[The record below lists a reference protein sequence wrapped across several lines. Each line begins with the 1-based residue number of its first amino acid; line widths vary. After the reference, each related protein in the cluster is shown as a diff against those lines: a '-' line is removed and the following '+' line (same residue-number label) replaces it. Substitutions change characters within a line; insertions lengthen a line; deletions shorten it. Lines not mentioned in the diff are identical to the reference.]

1 MSIYPNDTCKH
12 KASSP
17 CFVLMALLFFVTGV
31 IGCDWGSKEKQVSA
45 PANPAVSGEKTASGA
60 SGAANPDDPSG
71 QKDTTKETT
80 TDANKV
86 PTAGDSTES
95 QNSASQSTA
104 GAEATLVADSDE
116 LQKKAKQLIISCIEH
131 YRDLQSYEDAA
142 VFKLKV
148 PDTTNPVDETI
159 PCRVAWEKPNKLALE
174 VDLLRSSWTPE
185 TFESIYD
192 GGKSDLYPNQRLVRP
207 LPEAVTSDWL
217 LRDHLEQQLI
227 NPMFGLP
234 LNIGFLLDES
244 GSKAFV
250 NEVTTRW
257 LSPAEIDGVKCER
270 IQLNL
275 KDVSWVYWI
284 DEPNK
289 LLLRQEFPH
298 AVLRGVLPP
307 IPSTIPASDIVCQID
322 YRGLKTNQGIDWA
335 PWAIKP
341 NDTEVQLRRF
351 IATPARDVPRQL
363 GRRIDPFSL
372 QDVDGKTFYDFAER
386 KSTVTSF
393 HFIDDTEASRSY
405 IDKLYAVRRQLK
417 ERGVGDEYETILVSK
432 GKADRMAAVMASWN
446 CTLPLAID
454 TEGLLTESWGVQK
467 SPATVVI
474 GPDRRIQHF
483 SQQRLPLGLVS
494 DVPSLVK
501 GDDLATQAIRI
512 AVDNEARYSALLH
525 RFALSKD
532 ELKKLPSDYQE
543 IAAFPF
549 FFHEMKQDWK
559 ITFED
564 GIVAAAGELF
574 SSGLDKPVVEPD
586 KIHSVGYP
594 STRVLTVLDDVGNL
608 WSIDQRG
615 NRTIVATLPV
625 ESTENAKRFWIYPDP
640 WKHEII
646 YIVPEGLSRFW
657 FAVAPRTVPKEWKPL
672 QVDEFPLPAN
682 ETIVN
687 AAWVLAD
694 NEPAFCLMTSSSRVI
709 AINPTT
715 QASSTPVDDA
725 KPKAAITSIVPK
737 LNAKSSPDAWA
748 VVRADGSIEYVESKI
763 PGSELGSPAPLMF
776 KPDVGPWLWGASP
789 VGPRLVG
796 LAKVP
801 SGETAAVVLDE
812 SFKSLSTQSLATR
825 PEQCRLL
832 SSSTSKTGAFYFL
845 LTAPN
850 RVLHLQTIGGQA
862 PDQMSFGRRIFGAS
876 INALDEGVRIV
887 VAMEGEVSSWTVT
900 YKE

>member
-1 MSIYPNDTCKH
+1 MSIHPNDPWNQ
-12 KASSP
+12 KAFRQ
-17 CFVLMALLFFVTGV
+17 CFISIQLLMLVIGI

-45 PANPAVSGEKTASGA
+45 PANPAASGEKSASETG
-60 SGAANPDDPSG
+60 GVTNPDKSSVPTDAS
-71 QKDTTKETT
+71 KETP
-80 TDANKV
+80 TDAKKV
-86 PTAGDSTES
+86 PAAGDVTPNAES
-95 QNSASQSTA
+95 V
-104 GAEATLVADSDE
+104 LVADSEE
-116 LQKKAKQLIISCIEH
+116 LQKKAKQLIVSCIEH

-142 VFKLKV
+142 VFQLKV
-148 PDTTNPVDETI
+148 PYTTDPIDKSI

-174 VDLLRSSWTPE
+174 VDLLKSSWTPE

-192 GGKSDLYPNQRLVRP
+192 NGKSVLYPNQRLVRP
-207 LPEAVTSDWL
+207 LPENVTSDWL

-257 LSPAEIDGVKCER
+257 LSPGEIDGVKCER
-270 IQLNL
+270 IQLNV
-275 KDVSWVYWI
+275 KEVSWVYWI
-284 DEPNK
+284 DEPNR

-307 IPSTIPASDIVCQID
+307 IPETIAASDVVCQID
-322 YRGLKTNQGIDWA
+322 YRGLKTNERIDWA

-341 NDTEVQLRRF
+341 SDTEVQLRRF

-363 GRRIDPFSL
+363 GRRVDPFSL
-372 QDVDGKTFYDFAER
+372 KDVNGAEFFDFAER
-386 KSTVTSF
+386 KSMVTSF
-393 HFIDDTEASRSY
+393 HFIDDSESSRSY
-405 IDKLYAVRRQLK
+405 IDKLYAVRRQVK
-417 ERGVGDEYETILVSK
+417 DRGVGDEYETILVSK
-432 GKADRMAAVMASWN
+432 GGADRMAAVMASWN

-454 TEGLLTESWGVQK
+454 AEGGVSDSWGVQEL
-467 SPATVVI
+467 PATVVV
-474 GPDRRIQHF
+474 GADKRIQHF

-501 GDDLATQAIRI
+501 GYDLATQAIRI
-512 AVDNEARYSALLH
+512 AVDNEARYTALLH
-525 RFALSKD
+525 RFAVNRD

-543 IAAFPF
+543 IAPFPF
-549 FFHEMKQDWK
+549 FFHDIKQDWK
-559 ITFED
+559 ISFEN
-564 GIVAAAGELF
+564 GIVAAVGEMF
-574 SSGLDKPVVEPD
+574 SSGLDTPVVEPTEIND
-586 KIHSVGYP
+586 VGYP
-594 STRVLTVLDDVGNL
+594 STRVMSVLDDVGNL

-615 NRTIVATLPV
+615 TRTLVATLPV
-625 ESTENAKRFWIYPDP
+625 ESTENAKRFWLYPDP

-672 QVDEFPLPAN
+672 QVDEFPLPNN

-687 AAWVLAD
+687 ASWVLAD
-694 NEPAFCLMTSSSRVI
+694 NQPAFCLMTSSSRVI
-709 AINPTT
+709 AINPIT
-715 QASSTPVDDA
+715 QTSSMPLDDT
-725 KPKAAITSIVPK
+725 KQKAAITSIVPK
-737 LNAKSSPDAWA
+737 LNSKSSPDAWA
-748 VVRADGSIEYVESKI
+748 VVRADGSIEYVESKV
-763 PGSELGSPAPLMF
+763 PKNELVDSPSLLF
-776 KPDVGPWLWGASP
+776 KPDIGPWLWGATP

-796 LAKVP
+796 LAKIP
-801 SGETAAVVLDE
+801 SGESAAVVLDE

-832 SSSTSKTGAFYFL
+832 SSNTSKMGAFYFL

-862 PDQMSFGRRIFGAS
+862 PDQMSFGRRIFGGS

>member
-1 MSIYPNDTCKH
+1 MIILTNDTWNPN
-12 KASSP
+12 AFRQWIVS
-17 CFVLMALLFFVTGV
+17 FAVLFLATGV

-45 PANPAVSGEKTASGA
+45 PANPNANGEKPASGTDGT
-60 SGAANPDDPSG
+60 SNPDGSKT
-71 QKDTTKETT
+71 QKDVTKETSGE
-80 TDANKV
+80 ANKI
-86 PTAGDSTES
+86 PTEGKGEISP
-95 QNSASQSTA
+95 SAPSEVVSV
-104 GAEATLVADSDE
+104 VADSED
-116 LQKKAKQLIISCIEH
+116 LQKKAKQLIVSCIEH
-131 YRDLQSYEDAA
+131 YRDLKSYEDAA

-148 PDTTNPVDETI
+148 PYPTNPVNELI

-174 VDLLRSSWTPE
+174 VELLKSSWTPE
-185 TFESIYD
+185 TFESVYED
-192 GGKSDLYPNQRLVRP
+192 GKSTLHPNQRLVRP
-207 LPEAVTSDWL
+207 LPENVTSDWL

-244 GSKAFV
+244 GSKAFL

-270 IQLNL
+270 IQVNL
-275 KDVSWVYWI
+275 QEVSWVYWI
-284 DEPNK
+284 DEPNR

-307 IPSTIPASDIVCQID
+307 IPSTIAASDVVCQID
-322 YRGLKTNQGIDWA
+322 YLGVKTNERIDWA

-341 NDTEVQLRRF
+341 RETDLQLRRF

-363 GRRIDPFSL
+363 GSRVEPFSL
-372 QDVDGKTFYDFAER
+372 KDVDGKIFFDFAER

-393 HFIDDTEASRSY
+393 HFVDDTEASRSY
-405 IDKLYAVRRQLK
+405 IDELYVVRRQLK
-417 ERGVGDEYETILVSK
+417 DRGVGDEYETILVSNRP
-432 GKADRMAAVMASWN
+432 ADRMAAVMASWN

-454 TEGLLTESWGVQK
+454 TDGLLMKSWGVEET
-467 SPATVVI
+467 PATVVV
-474 GPDRRIQHF
+474 GTDNRIQHF
-483 SQQRLPLGLVS
+483 SQQRLPLGMVS
-494 DVPSLVK
+494 DVPSLAK
-501 GDDLATQAIRI
+501 GGDLATQAIKN

-525 RFALSKD
+525 RFALARD
-532 ELKKLPSDYQE
+532 ELKKLPADYQE
-543 IAAFPF
+543 IASFPF

-559 ITFED
+559 ISFED
-564 GIVAAAGELF
+564 GFVAAVGEMF
-574 SSGLDKPVVEPD
+574 SAGLDKPVVDPAE
-586 KIHSVGYP
+586 IYGVGYP
-594 STRVLTVLDDVGNL
+594 STRVMTVLDDVGNL

-657 FAVAPRTVPKEWKPL
+657 FAVAPRTVPPNWKPL
-672 QVDEFPLPAN
+672 KVDEFPLSAD

-687 AAWVLAD
+687 ASWVLAD
-694 NEPAFCLMTSSSRVI
+694 SQPAFCLMTSSSRVI

-715 QASSTPVDDA
+715 QASEVPVDNS
-725 KPKAAITSIVPK
+725 KQKAAINSIVPK
-737 LNAKSSPDAWA
+737 LNSKSSPDAWA
-748 VVRADGSIEYVESKI
+748 LVRADGSIEYIESKV
-763 PGSELGSPAPLMF
+763 PASDLAKPQSLLF
-776 KPDVGPWLWGASP
+776 KPEVGPWLWGSSP

-796 LAKVP
+796 LARIP
-801 SGETAAVVLDE
+801 SGESAAVVLDE

-832 SSSTSKTGAFYFL
+832 SSISSKTGAFYFL

-850 RVLHLQTIGGQA
+850 RVLHLQTIGGKA
-862 PDQMSFGRRIFGAS
+862 PDQMSFGRRIFGGS
-876 INALDEGVRIV
+876 INALDDGVRIV
-887 VAMEGEVSSWTVT
+887 VAMDGEVSSWTVT

>member
-1 MSIYPNDTCKH
+1 MSIHPNDPWNQK
-12 KASSP
+12 
-17 CFVLMALLFFVTGV
+17 VLRQCLISIQLLMLVIGI

-45 PANPAVSGEKTASGA
+45 PAIPAASGEKPASETGGSTNSDKNSVPTHA
-60 SGAANPDDPSG
+60 L
-71 QKDTTKETT
+71 KETP
-80 TDANKV
+80 TDALKV
-86 PTAGDSTES
+86 SAAGDIAPNA
-95 QNSASQSTA
+95 QTA
-104 GAEATLVADSDE
+104 LVADSEE
-116 LQKKAKQLIISCIEH
+116 LQTKAKQLIVSCIEH

-142 VFKLKV
+142 VFQLKV
-148 PDTTNPVDETI
+148 PYATDPIDKTI

-174 VDLLRSSWTPE
+174 VDMLKSSWTPE

-192 GGKSDLYPNQRLVRP
+192 NGKSDLYPNQRLVRP
-207 LPEAVTSDWL
+207 LPEMVTSDWL

-250 NEVTTRW
+250 DEVTTRW

-270 IQLNL
+270 IQLNV

-284 DEPNK
+284 DEPNR

-307 IPSTIPASDIVCQID
+307 IPSTIAASEVVCQID
-322 YRGLKTNQGIDWA
+322 YRGMKTNHRIDWSH
-335 PWAIKP
+335 WAIKP
-341 NDTEVQLRRF
+341 SDTDMQIRRF
-351 IATPARDVPRQL
+351 VATPARDVPGQM
-363 GRRIDPFSL
+363 GRPVDPFAL
-372 QDVDGKTFYDFAER
+372 TDVDGMVFFDFAER
-386 KSTVTSF
+386 RSTVTSF
-393 HFIDDTEASRSY
+393 HFVDDSEASRSY
-405 IDKLYAVRRQLK
+405 IDKLYSVRRQLK
-417 ERGVGDEYETILVSK
+417 ERGIGDEYETILVSK
-432 GKADRMAAVMASWN
+432 EKADRIAAVMASWN

-454 TEGLLTESWGVQK
+454 VDGRLSDSWGVQEL
-467 SPATVVI
+467 PATVVV
-474 GPDRRIQHF
+474 GADKRIQHF

-494 DVPSLVK
+494 DVPSLIA

-512 AVDNEARYSALLH
+512 AVDNEARYTALLH
-525 RFALSKD
+525 RFALTRD
-532 ELKKLPSDYQE
+532 ELKKLPPDYQE
-543 IAAFPF
+543 IAPFPF
-549 FFHEMKQDWK
+549 FFHDIKQDWR
-559 ITFED
+559 TSFED
-564 GIVAAAGELF
+564 GIVAAVGEIF
-574 SSGLDKPVVEPD
+574 SSGLDTSVVEPAELNT
-586 KIHSVGYP
+586 VGYP
-594 STRVLTVLDDVGNL
+594 STRVMTVLDDVGNI

-615 NRTIVATLPV
+615 TKTVIATLPV

-657 FAVAPRTVPKEWKPL
+657 FAVAPRTVPTEWKPL
-672 QVDEFPLPAN
+672 KVDEFPLPGK

-687 AAWVLAD
+687 ASWVLAD
-694 NEPAFCLMTSSSRVI
+694 NEPVFCLMTSSSRVI
-709 AINPTT
+709 AINPIT
-715 QASSTPVDDA
+715 QASSMPVDDT
-725 KPKAAITSIVPK
+725 KPKAAVLSIVPK
-737 LNAKSSPDAWA
+737 LNGKSSPDAWA

-763 PGSELGSPAPLMF
+763 PGSELGSPTSLLF
-776 KPDVGPWLWGASP
+776 KPEVGPWLWGASP

-801 SGETAAVVLDE
+801 SGESAAVVLDE

-862 PDQMSFGRRIFGAS
+862 PDQMSFGRRIFGGS
-876 INALDEGVRIV
+876 INALDKEMQIV

>member
-1 MSIYPNDTCKH
+1 MSLYPNDPCKQNAFC
-12 KASSP
+12 K
-17 CFVLMALLFFVTGV
+17 CFVSFAFLLFATG
-31 IGCDWGSKEKQVSA
+31 ILGCDWGSKEKQVSA
-45 PANPAVSGEKTASGA
+45 PANPAANGEKPASGA
-60 SGAANPDDPSG
+60 SGTANPDDSSV
-71 QKDTTKETT
+71 QKDTAKETT

-86 PTAGDSTES
+86 PTAGDST
-95 QNSASQSTA
+95 ASQSTP
-104 GAEATLVADSDE
+104 GTEATLVADSDE

-148 PDTTNPVDETI
+148 PDATNPVDETI

-174 VDLLRSSWTPE
+174 VDLLKSSWTPE

-192 GGKSDLYPNQRLVRP
+192 DGKSILYPNQRLVRP

-284 DEPNK
+284 DEPNR

-322 YRGLKTNQGIDWA
+322 YRGLKTNHRIDWA

-341 NDTEVQLRRF
+341 SDTDVRLRRF

-372 QDVDGKTFYDFAER
+372 KDVDDKTFFDFAER

-417 ERGVGDEYETILVSK
+417 ERGIGDEYETILVSK

-454 TEGLLTESWGVQK
+454 AEGLLSESWGVQE

-474 GPDRRIQHF
+474 GSDKRIQHF
-483 SQQRLPLGLVS
+483 SQKRLPLGLVS
-494 DVPSLVK
+494 DVPGLVK

-532 ELKKLPSDYQE
+532 ELKKLPLDYQE

-574 SSGLDKPVVEPD
+574 SSGLDKPVVEPE
-586 KIHSVGYP
+586 KINNVGYP
-594 STRVLTVLDDVGNL
+594 STRVMTVLDDVGNL

-615 NRTIVATLPV
+615 TRTIVATLPV

-657 FAVAPRTVPKEWKPL
+657 FAVAPRTVPQEWKPL

-687 AAWVLAD
+687 ATWVLAD

-709 AINPTT
+709 AINPIT

-725 KPKAAITSIVPK
+725 KPKAAINSIVPK
-737 LNAKSSPDAWA
+737 LNSNSSPDAWA
-748 VVRADGSIEYVESKI
+748 VVRADGSIEYVESKV
-763 PGSELGSPAPLMF
+763 PGSELGSPTSLMF

-801 SGETAAVVLDE
+801 SGESAAVVLDE

-832 SSSTSKTGAFYFL
+832 SSVTSKTGAFYFL

-862 PDQMSFGRRIFGAS
+862 PDQMSFGRRIFGGS

-887 VAMEGEVSSWTVT
+887 VAMEGEVSSWAVT